1 MKLQIQKATKK
12 FKKKKKKKKNANIDK
27 TKLRDTKN
35 ISSRRNKK
43 LLRL

>member
-12 FKKKKKKKKNANIDK
+12 FKKKKKKKNANIDK